1 PAHRDPRNPL
11 VELDEHEIAPRF
23 LPFGHAFLPADD
35 RPGPGEAAESRRSPS
50 ARQGPAPGLQ
60 SSASGFLLYAMV
72 LQPQAPSRIWSARS
86 DNGARR
92 GPRPQA
98 LGARE
103 ARHARR

>member
-1 PAHRDPRNPL
+1 ERDDRAEHLLVQRRAHRVALLRPAHRDPRNPL

-72 LQPQAPSRIWSARS
+72 LQPQAPSRIW
-86 DNGARR
+86 
-92 GPRPQA
+92 
-98 LGARE
+98 
-103 ARHARR
+103 